1 MKLALTGTPGTGK
14 STVADLIDEGFK
26 VIHVNDL
33 VREGYNQGLDEE
45 RGCLIADIPPLSKFV
60 KGLKGDYILE
70 GHISH
75 LLPADA
81 VVVLRASPSALRGR
95 LKARG
100 WSQAKVRENVEAEAL
115 DIILAEALDTHKKV
129 YEIDTTNM
137 TPMQVRDS
145 VLEIIKGTDKYG
157 PGGVDF
163 SEEAFL

>member
-14 STVADLIDEGFK
+14 STVADLVDEGFK
-26 VIHVNDL
+26 VLHVNDL

-45 RGCLIADIPPLSKFV
+45 RSCLVADIPRLSRYV
-60 KGLKGDYILE
+60 KGLEGDVILE

-75 LLPADA
+75 LLPVDI
-81 VVVLRASPSALRGR
+81 VVVLRASPATLRVR
-95 LKARG
+95 LKYKG
-100 WSQAKVRENVEAEAL
+100 WSEAKVRENVEAEAL
-115 DIILAEALDTHKKV
+115 DVILVEALDTHKKV

-145 VLEIIKGTDKYG
+145 VVEIIKGTDKYR
-157 PGGVDF
+157 PGGLDF